1 MNNEVERYVGE
12 LRELREKVKYLEA
25 ELAKHKPKV
34 RVSGVPYEV
43 EMIQEPNKLTTIF
56 REIKREVE

>member
-43 EMIQEPNKLTTIF
+43 EMIQDPRSQEPDRYTFKE
-56 REIKREVE
+56 R

>member
-25 ELAKHKPKV
+25 ELAKQIANRNPLHF
-34 RVSGVPYEV
+34 SGG
-43 EMIQEPNKLTTIF
+43 
-56 REIKREVE
+56 

>member
-43 EMIQEPNKLTTIF
+43 EMIQDPLSQEPDRYTFKE
-56 REIKREVE
+56 R

>member
-43 EMIQEPNKLTTIF
+43 EMIQEPNKPLTIF
-56 REIKREVE
+56 RKIKREVE